1 MLHCLVLKVPKEP
14 TYITLLEGVPGVADE
29 VRPVDGPDPLV
40 LSGLVLLL
48 VVQLKLAKL
57 TLAVKIDTV
66 TD

>member
-1 MLHCLVLKVPKEP
+1 MLYCLVLKVLREL
-14 TYITLLEGVPGVADE
+14 THITLLESVPGVADE

-57 TLAVKIDTV
+57 TRKIV